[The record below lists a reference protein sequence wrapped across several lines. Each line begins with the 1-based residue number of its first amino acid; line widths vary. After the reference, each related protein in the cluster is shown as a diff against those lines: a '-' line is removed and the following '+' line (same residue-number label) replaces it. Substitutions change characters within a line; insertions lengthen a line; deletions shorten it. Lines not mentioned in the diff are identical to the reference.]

1 MESESGLVS
10 FRPEASAVALE
21 RNWEKDRLSE
31 SDSES
36 ELEAES
42 ELVSRSASLQAATL
56 QLQIGD
62 RSRLRL
68 PFLVKCRLRL
78 RHGSPK
84 RIGCRKQ
91 SRTSSSSRSLSRHQD
106 VPRRQV
112 PSFGCGIGFG
122 ILGGGIGVRSGI
134 EVGVEIDVGIS
145 VGVSTVRF
153 WTKLRRRFR
162 NRLVRL

>member
-1 MESESGLVS
+1 MGLGQGSALGVG
-10 FRPEASAVALE
+10 FRVGV
-21 RNWEKDRLSE
+21 R
-31 SDSES
+31 SES
-36 ELEAES
+36 EL
-42 ELVSRSASLQAATL
+42 LSRSASLQVATP

-68 PFLVKCRLRL
+68 PFLVKHRLRL

-84 RIGCRKQ
+84 RIGCRTQ
-91 SRTSSSSRSLSRHQD
+91 SRTLSSSRSLSRHQD

-122 ILGGGIGVRSGI
+122 ILGVGIGVRSGI

-145 VGVSTVRF
+145 VGVSAVRF
-153 WTKLRRRFR
+153 LDEASASLSESAGQIVRSSGRR
-162 NRLVRL
+162 VIG